1 MNDEEFQKRLEELI
15 EDRRSGAS
23 ELVRLGLGI
32 AAKCAQC
39 AESKK
44 TIELQHY
51 LAERDVLYLL
61 REFQA
66 MPAGRAARAGGN
78 EPSGT
83 GDASMARR
91 QGQQYLL

>member
-32 AAKCAQC
+32 AA
-39 AESKK
+39 
-44 TIELQHY
+44 
-51 LAERDVLYLL
+51 
-61 REFQA
+61 
-66 MPAGRAARAGGN
+66 RAGGN